1 MEKAQLSEKDLS
13 QLLGGID
20 IEFLPRQII
29 DLLLDLPRPGGE
41 QISEIG
47 QRPGV
52 HPAAGPFH
60 FRE

>member
-1 MEKAQLSEKDLS
+1 MGKAQLAEKDLS

-20 IEFLPRQII
+20 IEFLSRQII

-41 QISEIG
+41 QIPEVG

-52 HPAAGPFH
+52 HQMCI
-60 FRE
+60 RDS